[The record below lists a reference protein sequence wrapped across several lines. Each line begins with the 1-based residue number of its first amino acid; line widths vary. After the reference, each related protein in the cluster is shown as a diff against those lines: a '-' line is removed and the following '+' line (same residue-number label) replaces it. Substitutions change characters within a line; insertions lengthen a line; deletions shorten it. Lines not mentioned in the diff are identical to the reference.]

1 MKYKYLFLIIIIGIL
16 LNTGV
21 VLAQEVD
28 QEVINIWTRI
38 WNWLKGVLGNVWNKI
53 SDVLGQQAEQK
64 RPEVEEEFQKELK
77 EMKEDVPKT
86 TKSLWERFK
95 ELVY

>member
-21 VLAQEVD
+21 VLAQEID
-28 QEVINIWTRI
+28 QEMMGVWAKT
-38 WNWLKGVLGNVWNKI
+38 WNWLKNIFQNVWHRI
-53 SDVLGQQAEQK
+53 SAILNQQVEQRK
-64 RPEVEEEFQKELK
+64 PEIEEEFQKELE

-86 TKSLWERFK
+86 TNSLWQRLK
-95 ELVY
+95 ELVR